1 MPKTKNKKKKS
12 TKIDENTINKILES
26 EQKINTSIYKIKDS
40 INTEQ
45 ELLNEIKEKINPK
58 SSLQCIEIDKY
69 NFKGVLFSYKTTPN
83 WVKLINELLPKDF
96 NENFEFV
103 NSSISYI
110 LIKTILAEDK
120 NKETEEK
127 ITPLKMNMYA
137 ITGGLGYTIISEFI
151 EKNFGLNLVPRLI
164 KTEDNVIQKV
174 VEDRLMGNRI
184 YTSRRNKSN
193 TNLNFE
199 TDFSNVYRELE
210 FSADEDILLKLGVID
225 TNENK
230 VNKKVISKDSF
241 KVSVSLNISELNNLI
256 ERLYEISK
264 EDAKFPLNYFTPA
277 DKKGYKNSDIKKLF
291 CSIIYESLTEDIDRD
306 EENFNFE
313 VVGQNIAEYPLNAKF
328 ELQSNIFPIRQI
340 EEPINWKMIIDK
352 IDTNELSEGI
362 IEELFYKSYLITYDE
377 DSKETQNIELNNCLD
392 GFLKSENEVFY
403 LRNGTWYV
411 FNESFSKIITEKY
424 QKIYNK
430 SHDYV
435 INHII
440 NNYEILKEKFEEY
453 QDKNKNVKVTES
465 DYNIQFKDE
474 NSIIYADKCLVNN
487 IEIADLIIQDENKL
501 YLICLKQK
509 FNGSGCR
516 DLYGQIKSSYQLV
529 QTKLKYD
536 IENLLTQYHSKLIT
550 DTKKNTIDLNK
561 FKKSF
566 EKSQVYYIAG
576 FLENLKINTKSNYA
590 KILSIDI
597 NNELNDNEFKFII
610 MDFNFDNYK

>member
-83 WVKLINELLPKDF
+83 WVKLINELLPEDF
-96 NENFEFV
+96 NETFEFV

-313 VVGQNIAEYPLNAKF
+313 VVGQNIAEYPLNRKF
-328 ELQSNIFPIRQI
+328 ELQSNIVPIRQI
-340 EEPINWKMIIDK
+340 EEPINWKMIIDNL
-352 IDTNELSEGI
+352 DTNELSEGI

>member
-45 ELLNEIKEKINPK
+45 ELLNEIKEKIKPK

-110 LIKTILAEDK
+110 LIKILAEDK

-184 YTSRRNKSN
+184 YTTRRNRSN

-241 KVSVSLNISELNNLI
+241 KVSVSLNISELNTLI

-291 CSIIYESLTEDIDRD
+291 CSMIYESLTEDIDRD

-550 DTKKNTIDLNK
+550 DTEKNTIDLNK

-566 EKSQVYYIAG
+566 EESQVYYIAG